1 MARVTHADEWVT
13 KWIPEGGMN
22 LPLVGLLT
30 LILWASSYI
39 ILKAERS
46 LEHNDLGGY
55 CTWIHLWEK
64 GFTISAH
71 MYGTGFYTLTG
82 VHAFHVIV
90 GIGMQ
95 LILLI
100 NSGKALGKVTLIKAA
115 SYYWHFVDLAWLL
128 VAGTAYI
135 ARFLRNFLSHEVGFS
150 PADRVGV
157 CMGGAYAKRP

>member
-30 LILWASSYI
+30 LILWASSYT

-55 CTWIHLWEK
+55 RMWLIATIVLGTIFLVLHAWEWMHLWEK

-82 VHAFHVIV
+82 VHASHVIV

-100 NSGKALGKVTLIKAA
+100 NSGKALGKVTPIKAA
-115 SYYWHFVDLAWLL
+115 SFYWHFVDLAWLL
-128 VAGTAYI
+128 VAGTA
-135 ARFLRNFLSHEVGFS
+135 
-150 PADRVGV
+150 
-157 CMGGAYAKRP
+157 